1 MIIVII
7 GVVFRIRFKTVYR
20 NVRKT
25 IANVNAL
32 VQESIRGIVP
42 IKLYNKEIKNL
53 ERFNKINKESYQA
66 NMDELLA
73 ISKFT
78 PIVEFAGIS
87 SAAIVLWYGSMSVVS
102 LDISLGAF
110 IAYLYYILMLFRPI
124 LQMSERYNRI
134 YAAIAASEN
143 LYDIVNLESEDD
155 ELMGDIERFR
165 GKIEFKNV
173 WFSYNDND
181 WVLKN
186 VSFTVYPGETAA
198 LVGLT
203 GSGKSTVINLILR
216 FYHIQKG
223 QILIDGL
230 DINKF
235 SPNLLRQNITAVF
248 QDTFL
253 YENKRANLLGDK
265 FAEVYSLLHG
275 DDKTERS
282 LISSGE
288 QQLASVVNALE
299 KDVKILILDE
309 ATSKIDAQLESK
321 VHDVIRKH
329 SDDRTKLIISHRPS
343 NVKSA
348 DRIIVIDEGEI
359 LEIGTH
365 SELIDKQGFYCKLFK
380 LEDEIQHVS

>member
-1 MIIVII
+1 
-7 GVVFRIRFKTVYR
+7 
-20 NVRKT
+20 
-25 IANVNAL
+25 
-32 VQESIRGIVP
+32 
-42 IKLYNKEIKNL
+42 
-53 ERFNKINKESYQA
+53 
-66 NMDELLA
+66 
-73 ISKFT
+73 
-78 PIVEFAGIS
+78 
-87 SAAIVLWYGSMSVVS
+87 MSVVN

-186 VSFTVYPGETAA
+186 VSFTVRPGETAA

-230 DINKF
+230 DIKKF
-235 SPNLLRQNITAVF
+235 SPNFLRQNITAVF

-253 YENKRANLLGDK
+253 YENKGANLPGDK

-329 SDDRTKLIISHRPS
+329 SDGRTKLIISHRPS

-365 SELIDKQGFYCKLFK
+365 SELIDKQGFYCNLFK
-380 LEDEIQHVS
+380 LEDEIQHVL